1 MTEATME
8 RPLWPAIKRG
18 LAGHCPKCGEGKILH
33 SYLKV
38 NDTCPVCQEE
48 LHHHRA
54 DDGPAYL
61 TILLVGKVMI
71 LALTMMWEYWRP
83 DPLTMA
89 LVISAL
95 ALITSLTALPR
106 FKGMIVAYQWAKRM
120 HGFDSAPATQPVAQ
134 EG

>member
-1 MTEATME
+1 MTELTMD
-8 RPLWPAIKRG
+8 RPLMPAIKRG
-18 LAGHCPKCGEGKILH
+18 LALKCPNCGEGNVLH

-38 NDTCPVCQEE
+38 HDSCQVCHEE

-71 LALTMMWEYWRP
+71 FALTLMWEYWRP
-83 DPLTMA
+83 EPLTMA
-89 LVISAL
+89 LVIGAL
-95 ALITSLTALPR
+95 ALATSLLALPR

-120 HGFDSAPATQPVAQ
+120 HGF
-134 EG
+134 G

>member
-1 MTEATME
+1 MTELMMD
-8 RPLWPAIKRG
+8 RPLWPAVKNG
-18 LAGHCPKCGEGKILH
+18 LAGHCPNCGEGKILH

-38 NDTCPVCQEE
+38 NDECPVCKEE

-71 LALTMMWEYWRP
+71 FTLTMMWEFWRP

-95 ALITSLTALPR
+95 ALMTSLLALPR

-120 HGFDSAPATQPVAQ
+120 HGFDIAPASTQ
-134 EG
+134 G